1 MYTLMQQIH
10 TLKKEKDRKR
20 KEKQAMK
27 RNEYAKKMAK
37 QEVVLA
43 EKDKKERKEYF
54 RKQGLSQKRTITSSA
69 GTSKRTKT
77 S

>member
-20 KEKQAMK
+20 KEKQTK
-27 RNEYAKKMAK
+27 KHLEYAKKMAK
-37 QEVVLA
+37 QEVVLV

-54 RKQGLSQKRTITSSA
+54 RKQGLSQKRRINSSE
-69 GTSKRTKT
+69 GTSKRSKP

>member
-1 MYTLMQQIH
+1 MQQIH

-20 KEKQAMK
+20 KEKQVKK
-27 RNEYAKKMAK
+27 RDEYAKKMAK

-54 RKQGLSQKRTITSSA
+54 RQQGLSEKRKITTSA